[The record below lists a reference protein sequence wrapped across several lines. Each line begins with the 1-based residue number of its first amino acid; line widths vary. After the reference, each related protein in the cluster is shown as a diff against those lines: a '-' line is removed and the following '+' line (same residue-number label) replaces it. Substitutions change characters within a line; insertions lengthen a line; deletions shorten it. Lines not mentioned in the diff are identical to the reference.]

1 MKTVLKSKNNKLYC
15 SISINN
21 ATSCISNGVND
32 PRGIITQTTEKRIAV
47 L

>member
-1 MKTVLKSKNNKLYC
+1 METVPKSKNNKLYS

-21 ATSCISNGVND
+21 ATSRISNAVND
-32 PRGIITQTTEKRIAV
+32 PREIITQTTEKRIAV